1 MTATSSPQ
9 DPRPF
14 SIRSVVTT
22 QPVWRVGVLAAVT
35 GAVVTEAF
43 ALGARALDVP
53 MKAAGPGAKAAEAI
67 PPFGFGMGVLFWS
80 VVGIVLAVALARWAK
95 RPARIFV
102 VTTITLTVLS
112 LAGPIMAT
120 HTATAT
126 QVVLALSHLVA
137 AAVIIPALA
146 VRLGHREPTRS

>member
-1 MTATSSPQ
+1 MTATGSPQ
-9 DPRPF
+9 GPRPM

-35 GAVVTEAF
+35 GAVVTEVF

-53 MKAAGPGAKAAEAI
+53 MKAGGPGAKAAEAI
-67 PPFGFGMGVLFWS
+67 PPFGFAMGVLFWS

-102 VTTITLTVLS
+102 VTTVTLTVLS

-120 HTATAT
+120 HTATT
-126 QVVLALSHLVA
+126 TRVVLALSHLVA

-146 VRLGHREPTRS
+146 VRLGHREPDRS